1 MKSRRVINRL
11 KKALPWAAGGAV
23 FILWGASRLW
33 PEFSFGERVGRS
45 SLGMLL
51 EMVWILP
58 VMFLL
63 VGLFEVWV
71 PRASIERYLGREA
84 GWKAVPWLILLAM
97 LQAGPLYG
105 AFPVAIG
112 LARKGCSPRNVFIY
126 LGAFSSLKIPLLTFE
141 VGFLGWPFS
150 LARVLISLP
159 AFILVGILMERL
171 VPGWVP
177 PGFPASGGLG
187 QDQQTDVKGREGLK
201 EVRILDQSRR
211 SKEKP

>member
-1 MKSRRVINRL
+1 MKGDKSGIRFITV
-11 KKALPWAAGGAV
+11 LPWAAGGAV
-23 FILWGASRLW
+23 LLLWAASRLW
-33 PEFSFGERVGRS
+33 PVFSFGERVGRT

-51 EMVWILP
+51 EMAGILP

-71 PRASIERYLGREA
+71 PRASIERFLGREA
-84 GWKAVPWLILLAM
+84 GWKAVPWLILLAT

-141 VGFLGWPFS
+141 VGFLGWQFS

-159 AFILVGILMERL
+159 AFIIVGALVDRL
-171 VPGWVP
+171 VPGWTP
-177 PGFPASGGLG
+177 PDFMVSGGKTDLKPKAG
-187 QDQQTDVKGREGLK
+187 QGG
-201 EVRILDQSRR
+201 R
-211 SKEKP
+211 SKP